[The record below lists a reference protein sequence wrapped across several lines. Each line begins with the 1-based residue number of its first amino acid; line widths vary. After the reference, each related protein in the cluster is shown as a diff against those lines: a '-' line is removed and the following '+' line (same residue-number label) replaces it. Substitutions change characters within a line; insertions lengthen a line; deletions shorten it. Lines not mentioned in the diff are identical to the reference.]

1 MGVIRVCCVLAMVV
15 AFTGCR
21 REIAVDQPQVEATEA
36 VRSRLEEVA
45 KTGQVGSEVIL
56 IEEALKRLQETDAAK
71 AGELLQDLEQLQGTV
86 DPAKAKTLAEAMLGK
101 L

>member
-1 MGVIRVCCVLAMVV
+1 MVAIRVFCMLILLVTFV
-15 AFTGCR
+15 GCT
-21 REIAVDQPQVEATEA
+21 REIAVEPPRVEATEA

-71 AGELLQDLEQLQGTV
+71 ANELLQDLEQLQGTV
-86 DPAKAKTLAEAMLGK
+86 DPAKARALAEEMLGK

>member
-1 MGVIRVCCVLAMVV
+1 MGAIRVCCVLVLVV
-15 AFTGCR
+15 AFIGCR
-21 REIAVDQPQVEATEA
+21 REIAVEPPQVEATEA
-36 VRSRLEEVA
+36 VRARLEEVA

-86 DPAKAKTLAEAMLGK
+86 DPAKAKTLAEEMLGK